1 MKLPTTRLPK
11 SKFGR
16 LRPWILPIAFV
27 ITLFAIIDR
36 PFDAEALREELRA
49 GHTEDALRS
58 LQGSQPGQL
67 PLDIAAVNWW
77 PHDARQQRIRSLR
90 AHAAKDPDESLAYP
104 TISSPLDA
112 WRHPPTEFRLREPS
126 EKDLI
131 LDIDS
136 LDLGLPVAKLP
147 IPSGTQ
153 HIPLTVLWVPGVSFV
168 MSVREKET
176 GQVIALAQ
184 FQLLAEPRA
193 KELGRAMRTAYDLA
207 SGGANSGLL
216 AAVVALNYGLYA
228 EAIERLAAVIAE
240 PDAPSETVTVARELR
255 AIALAEQGLDITAVT
270 SLDN

>member
-1 MKLPTTRLPK
+1 M
-11 SKFGR
+11 
-16 LRPWILPIAFV
+16 
-27 ITLFAIIDR
+27 DR
-36 PFDAEALREELRA
+36 PFDAEAFREELRA

-58 LQGSQPGQL
+58 LQKSQPGQL

-77 PHDARQQRIRSLR
+77 PQDTRQQHIRSLR
-90 AHAAKDPDESLAYP
+90 EHAAKDPDESLAYP

-112 WRHPPTEFRLREPS
+112 WRHPPTEFALRESS

-131 LDIDS
+131 LHIDS
-136 LDLGLPVAKLP
+136 LDLGLPVAELP

-153 HIPLTVLWVPGVSFV
+153 RIPLTALWVPGVSFV

-193 KELGRAMRTAYDLA
+193 EELGRAMRTAHDLA
-207 SGGANSGLL
+207 FGGANSGLL

-228 EAIERLAAVIAE
+228 EAIERLTAVIAE
-240 PDAPSETVTVARELR
+240 PDAPPETVAVARELR
-255 AIALAEQGLDITAVT
+255 AIALAEQGLDITAVA